1 MRPLTKPEI
10 LSLLQKF
17 LPSGA
22 AWPRALGTVLSS
34 LLESFAHGM
43 AQMDLRLQELLAEIN
58 PSTASALLPEW
69 EAFVALP
76 DECCTLTSAPLD
88 ERQRLVVSRLTDVG
102 SLSRAYFLQMATDLG
117 YQDVAITEFRPTH
130 CEMTCEVPVMDER
143 FRFLWQVNLP
153 RQGNNY
159 TVFRVGARCDERL
172 DRYAFGSL
180 ECQLMRLKPAHT
192 QIIFTYKE
200 LADEAN

>member
-22 AWPRALGTVLSS
+22 AWPRALTTVLSS

-43 AQMDLRLQELLAEIN
+43 AQMDFRLQELLTEIN
-58 PSTASALLPEW
+58 PSTSSSLLPEW

-76 DECCTLTSAPLD
+76 DECCNLMSGSME

-130 CEMTCEVPVMDER
+130 CEMTCQAPLMDEQ
-143 FRFLWQVNLP
+143 FRFLWKVNLP
-153 RQGNNY
+153 HQGDKHAI
-159 TVFRVGARCDERL
+159 FRVDSRCDERL
-172 DRYAFGSL
+172 DRYTFGAL

-192 QIIFTYKE
+192 QLIFTYKE
-200 LADEAN
+200 VADEAN